1 MHRAWFVL
9 YDEDCGFCRWGV
21 DRLLRLARRNELEA
35 VSIQSPEGADLLSSM
50 TADERLESWHVRSP
64 GGRIWSGGEAVP
76 VLLRLLPGGKGLA
89 ALAARFPRT
98 VDRLYRFVARNR
110 SALGRLI
117 GAKAC
122 AVDPSVRSSGAR
134 SYARTKRKTGPESDS
149 T

>member
-1 MHRAWFVL
+1 ML

-21 DRLLRLARRNELEA
+21 DLLLRLDRRRVLGA
-35 VSIQSPEGADLLSSM
+35 VAIQSPRGSNLLSSM
-50 TADERLESWHVRSP
+50 TADERLGSWHVRSP

-76 VLLRLLPGGKGLA
+76 VLLRVLPGGKGPA
-89 ALAARFPRT
+89 RVAARFPRT

-110 SALGRLI
+110 STLGRLV
-117 GAKAC
+117 GSRAC

-134 SYARTKRKTGPESDS
+134 SYAGTKRKTGPESDS

>member
-1 MHRAWFVL
+1 VAWSVL

-21 DRLLRLARRNELEA
+21 ERLLRLDRRHEL
-35 VSIQSPEGADLLSSM
+35 
-50 TADERLESWHVRSP
+50 
-64 GGRIWSGGEAVP
+64 EAVP

-89 ALAARFPRT
+89 RVAARFPRT

-110 SALGRLI
+110 STLGRLV
-117 GAKAC
+117 GSRAC

-134 SYARTKRKTGPESDS
+134 SYAGTKRKTGPESDS